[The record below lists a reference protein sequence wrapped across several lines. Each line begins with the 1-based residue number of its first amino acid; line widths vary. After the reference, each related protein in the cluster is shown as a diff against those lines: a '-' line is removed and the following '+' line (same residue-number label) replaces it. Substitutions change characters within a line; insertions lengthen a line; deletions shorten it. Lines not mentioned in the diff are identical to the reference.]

1 MNENGPPE
9 YNENVSERGLFFMNQ
24 QGANVCQGSRLYVI
38 QEGDTVSGIAARFGV
53 TAAQIMERNPYIDP
67 QNLVINQPICIPNGE
82 ESCRQF
88 CPGGYAC
95 GTVRYGQTYA
105 DLLIA
110 NDVSYQ
116 NFREANPRLS
126 PTGLLPG
133 QRYCVPPKR
142 PAPSCPN
149 GTTRFTIPEGQ
160 TLSDLANNL
169 RITQG
174 RLLRLNETLAPSEFT
189 AGRQI
194 CVPTESLTRQAN

>member
-1 MNENGPPE
+1 
-9 YNENVSERGLFFMNQ
+9 MNQ
-24 QGANVCQGSRLYVI
+24 QGANVCQGSRLYII

-53 TAAQIMERNPYIDP
+53 STAQILERNPYIDP

-82 ESCRQF
+82 TGCSQF
-88 CPGGYAC
+88 CPAGYAC

-105 DLLIA
+105 DLLIE
-110 NDVSYQ
+110 NDVSYRD
-116 NFREANPRLS
+116 FRETNPRLS

-133 QRYCVPPKR
+133 QRYCVPPKQA
-142 PAPSCPN
+142 APTCPS
-149 GTTRFTIPEGQ
+149 GTTRFTVPDGQ
-160 TLSDLANNL
+160 TLADLASNL

-194 CVPTESLTRQAN
+194 CVPTESLER

>member
-1 MNENGPPE
+1 MNENSPPE
-9 YNENVSERGLFFMNQ
+9 YNGNVFERGLFFMNQ
-24 QGANVCQGSRLYVI
+24 QGANVCQGSRLYII
-38 QEGDTVSGIAARFGV
+38 QEGDTVSGIASRYGV
-53 TAAQIMERNPYIDP
+53 TTAQILERNPYIDP

-82 ESCRQF
+82 ESCEQF
-88 CPGGYAC
+88 CPSGYAC

-105 DLLIA
+105 DLLIE

-133 QRYCVPPKR
+133 QRYCVPPKQT
-142 PAPSCPN
+142 APTCPS

-160 TLSDLANNL
+160 TLADLATTL

-174 RLLRLNETLAPSEFT
+174 RLLRINETLAPSEFT

-194 CVPTESLTRQAN
+194 CVPTSSLTRTE